1 MATFSAQDCNL
12 PPNEQDCNLKEAAQ
26 GCYWKFR
33 LRFVLGY
40 KLLLLLVN
48 AVISTFSPKP

>member
-33 LRFVLGY
+33 LRFVLG
-40 KLLLLLVN
+40 
-48 AVISTFSPKP
+48 